1 MDYSNGK
8 TVGVVAVAIAILAL
22 GISFFGGSS
31 QPSQN
36 VGGERAG
43 LQEFIDGI
51 KAGDINAKWVS
62 AKLPTQENSVLIYAN
77 RTGHDV
83 IADFGSM
90 TIVTGETA
98 SSTYDVSI
106 FATTS
111 SSIAASNNFA
121 DFGDKSC
128 ADTAATV
135 ATSSTATTTN
145 SINSAALGQGIGAI
159 VVPTGSF
166 IFDTSSKTCLDVRLP
181 LLGNVRRLHR
191 RLADSILYSMFACMR
206 FYRVLHHC
214 SALTNGTRK
223 GSGVRAVPQKLITY
237 TLMKNILTIAIW
249 VAVALAVIGGL
260 WYLYDSI
267 SDVVS
272 PNVGG
277 AQSGLPTTV
286 VLNPA
291 TTTSLTVNTTA
302 ALIFASSTCNSR
314 IITTYASPIMIGL
327 TDKFHSLHPA
337 RVAFYRRQAQQL
349 RMIQVLWMCRMEGV

>member
-1 MDYSNGK
+1 
-8 TVGVVAVAIAILAL
+8 
-22 GISFFGGSS
+22 
-31 QPSQN
+31 
-36 VGGERAG
+36 
-43 LQEFIDGI
+43 
-51 KAGDINAKWVS
+51 
-62 AKLPTQENSVLIYAN
+62 
-77 RTGHDV
+77 
-83 IADFGSM
+83 
-90 TIVTGETA
+90 
-98 SSTYDVSI
+98 
-106 FATTS
+106 
-111 SSIAASNNFA
+111 
-121 DFGDKSC
+121 
-128 ADTAATV
+128 
-135 ATSSTATTTN
+135 
-145 SINSAALGQGIGAI
+145 
-159 VVPTGSF
+159 
-166 IFDTSSKTCLDVRLP
+166 
-181 LLGNVRRLHR
+181 
-191 RLADSILYSMFACMR
+191 MR

-327 TDKFHSLHPA
+327 TDKFPFAPSGTSGVLQA
-337 RVAFYRRQAQQL
+337 ASTTVAYDSGIYGCAAWRAYSFTAQNITAWQT
-349 RMIQVLWMCRMEGV
+349 E